1 MNKLLLGASAALLG
15 LAAATAAQAAGA
27 QPSSP
32 VAVVEDLRGRPAGV
46 EFMDYVA
53 AGKVIQLGSK
63 DVLVLG
69 YLKSC
74 WRETITGG
82 TVTVGEA
89 QSSVQRGKVER
100 SQVECEGTR
109 GKVGAR
115 EGTQGAATVFRS
127 FRRDAPLAKLRATV
141 YGQSPVIEVDA
152 ARGALVIERLD
163 EAAPRIE
170 LAIAGEA
177 LLRDRFFDLNR
188 AGVAL
193 VPGGSYAASVGDRKL
208 EFKVAPQAAPGA
220 APLAGRLLRFD

>member
-1 MNKLLLGASAALLG
+1 MNKLLKRVGAVALLATFG
-15 LAAATAAQAAGA
+15 MPTWALALA
-27 QPSSP
+27 P
-32 VAVVEDLRGRPAGV
+32 VAVVEELRGQPAGV

-53 AGKVIQLGSK
+53 AGKVIKLGPK
-63 DVLVLG
+63 DVIVLG

-82 TVTVGEA
+82 TVTVGDA

-100 SQVECEGTR
+100 KQVECDAAR

-115 EGTQGAATVFRS
+115 EGTQSAATVFRS
-127 FRRDAPLAKLRATV
+127 IRRDAAPARPPTTV

-152 ARGALVIERLD
+152 ARGALLIERLD
-163 EAAPRIE
+163 EAGPRIE
-170 LAIAGEA
+170 LGVAGEA
-177 LLRDRFFDLNR
+177 LLRERFFDLSR
-188 AGVAL
+188 AGVVL
-193 VPGGSYAASVGDRKL
+193 VPGGTYAASLGERKV